1 MLKKITKIL
10 LIVFGLLVLL
20 LILVP
25 GPEENQDAS
34 HAEHSEKVTSEAVAG
49 KAEINTEELFDI
61 RWDRAD
67 QHGITLAIDTTLP
80 NNAEVSVSV
89 RRLYE
94 ATMGGKTDTYS
105 HEYFEEKGQ
114 VSQWRVLRN
123 IPTDDAKW
131 KRELKAEQDKL
142 ALLGAD
148 MAFEIDS
155 IDSHIEVTAYAYAHK
170 SGERFGA
177 REYATLTD
185 QVKDIELV
193 GKSEVRAMRPL
204 MNSGDIPKRSMLVS
218 WDALEIGH
226 SYQLL
231 RENTPLMDLP
241 KPGSSV
247 KDTLETLGK
256 TLYLPAGTIVHVE
269 GMAGESGSRWYT
281 VTLPQHPGRDG
292 WINSKALMVDGA
304 YRLSE

>member
-1 MLKKITKIL
+1 MLKKFTKSL
-10 LIVFGLLVLL
+10 LAIFGFSVLL
-20 LILVP
+20 LIFVP
-25 GPEENQDAS
+25 GPEENLHAS
-34 HAEHSEKVTSEAVAG
+34 QAEHSEKGKNEAVAG
-49 KAEINTEELFDI
+49 KAERNAKGQFDI

-67 QHGITLAIDTTLP
+67 QHGIALSIDTTLP
-80 NNAEVSVSV
+80 DNAEVRVSV
-89 RRLYE
+89 RRLYK
-94 ATMGGKTDTYS
+94 ATMGGKTDTYG
-105 HEYFEEKGQ
+105 HDYFEEKGE
-114 VSQWRVLRN
+114 VSQWRALRN

-131 KRELKAEQDKL
+131 IREVKAEQDKL

-155 IDSHIEVTAYAYAHK
+155 INSHIEVTAYAYAHK

-177 REYATLTD
+177 REYATLMD
-185 QVKDIELV
+185 QVKDTELV

-226 SYQLL
+226 SYRLL

-241 KPGSSV
+241 KLGGNK
-247 KDTLETLGK
+247 KDVLESLGK

-269 GMAGESGSRWYT
+269 GMAGESGSRWYA

-304 YRLSE
+304 YRLSK